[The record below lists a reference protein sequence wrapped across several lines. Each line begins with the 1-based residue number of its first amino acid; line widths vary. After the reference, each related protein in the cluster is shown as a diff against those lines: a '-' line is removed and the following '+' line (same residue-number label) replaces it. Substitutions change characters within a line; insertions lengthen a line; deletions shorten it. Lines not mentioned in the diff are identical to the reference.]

1 MENIINEVVCLYSV
15 GENFQYIIDNQKLI
29 LTVVG
34 DMIIKNLEYL
44 IVENNCKERFIF
56 LYNDEKE
63 IIEIIKDDA
72 LLKNLFEIWNSE
84 FLGIKEELNLWEE
97 DEDNLEDNYLDS
109 KIESINENSEVYDFS
124 IDDLLINK
132 GEI

>member
-1 MENIINEVVCLYSV
+1 LYSV

>member
-1 MENIINEVVCLYSV
+1 MYSV